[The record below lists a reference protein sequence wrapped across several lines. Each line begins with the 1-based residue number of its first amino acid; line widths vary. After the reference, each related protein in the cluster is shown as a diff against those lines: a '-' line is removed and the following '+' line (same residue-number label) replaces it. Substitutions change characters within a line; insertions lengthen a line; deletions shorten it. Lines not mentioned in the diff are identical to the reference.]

1 MMFYKPNINSFSRLT
16 AYLMYDYIF
25 DVHNV
30 TKFFFNKKDSQVCMN
45 NVNNNK
51 KYLILF
57 VLKYG
62 VDVRN
67 DIFIS

>member
-30 TKFFFNKKDSQVCMN
+30 TKFFF
-45 NVNNNK
+45 
-51 KYLILF
+51 
-57 VLKYG
+57 
-62 VDVRN
+62 
-67 DIFIS
+67 